1 MKNNKINLSSR
12 EASARDLR
20 LSLRSLN
27 QQAETK
33 IRRCRITDFRHD
45 RPFYVNSNNG
55 FTLIELLVVVLII
68 GILAAVALPQYQKAV
83 LKSRTVQLLTLADAL
98 RTAQQIYHL
107 ANGKYATAFDEL
119 DIELPPG
126 ATITSGSTYGVSGP
140 VEYASWPNQTVAYP
154 IVYSNGLASYV
165 RDDRHEMIML
175 SVFAGG
181 HICGSY
187 TELGDQVCLSFGGRH
202 ASTGCATAEALANGA
217 HGCRMY
223 NIP

>member
-1 MKNNKINLSSR
+1 MKNK
-12 EASARDLR
+12 
-20 LSLRSLN
+20 
-27 QQAETK
+27 QA
-33 IRRCRITDFRHD
+33 
-45 RPFYVNSNNG
+45 

-68 GILAAVALPQYQKAV
+68 GILAAVALPQYKKAV
-83 LKSRTVQLLTLADAL
+83 LKSRTVQLLALADAL
-98 RTAQQIYHL
+98 RTAQQIYYL

-126 ATITSGSTYGVSGP
+126 ATITAGSTYGVSGP

-202 ASTGCATAEALANGA
+202 ASTGCAAAEDLANGA

>member
-1 MKNNKINLSSR
+1 MKNNKISLSSR

-68 GILAAVALPQYQKAV
+68 GILAAVALPQYKKAV

-98 RTAQQIYHL
+98 RTAQQAYYL
-107 ANGKYATAFDEL
+107 ANGQYAHTFDEL
-119 DIELPPG
+119 VIELPPG
-126 ATITSGSTYGVSGP
+126 ATITSGSAYGVSGP

-165 RDDRHEMIML
+165 RDDRHEMVML

-202 ASTGCATAEALANGA
+202 ASTGCAAAEDLANGA